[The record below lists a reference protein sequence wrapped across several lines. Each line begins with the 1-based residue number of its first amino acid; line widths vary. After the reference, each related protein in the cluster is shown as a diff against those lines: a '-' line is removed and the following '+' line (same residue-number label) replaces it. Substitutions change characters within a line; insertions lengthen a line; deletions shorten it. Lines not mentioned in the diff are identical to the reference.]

1 MASESSLLGLM
12 NQLQSLESSM
22 AVILMESAMKISSL
36 TDANIFLLVETSTG
50 RRFCGAP
57 HLCSAYARAT
67 LAPVGN
73 DVEIEVNLAS
83 SGVSER
89 RILTPSADR
98 TAQRNSNV
106 NDDTYQNFFED
117 STEPEDDDNLS
128 SNSRQPLTKSQMN
141 SSHCLNSSSNHS
153 NSSVNKQKRRHPP
166 SSGSS
171 ALHAFPPKRF
181 QKDLVNDVKIEMTE
195 DLDAETGLLMTT
207 SRRPDDVD
215 GALQNRTDDA
225 DPLDD
230 DDYND
235 DDDIICDNYLPTPLT
250 NSGLHNSGLSFPRQ
264 HLDAAV
270 DDFIADIQPHDDSA
284 LNNSHQNLYGQS
296 NYQWSQNTA
305 NNPFPMPSQFTN
317 NFSSSSH
324 IAASRRGGS
333 CGGGGGRAR
342 AKNGGRPRNTSNQ
355 NRSLVP
361 YTAPSPGQL
370 NNVGGWDLA
379 GFLSSNPKV
388 QALQQIRD
396 DSIAEKHS
404 ASNRLLHSVL
414 YTVGR
419 AIANNC
425 AIKDKKAVEAKIF
438 FNKIFELWW
447 SQFPFLQE
455 LNSKGVKLQK
465 GKKMLPLRGSVR
477 ETMQRYFGNTLDKVL
492 SDLEQKQRQHQQL
505 AISDQMQPLS
515 SDSLLQ
521 PIHSQNDSLHNHVD
535 MHLGLE

>member
-98 TAQRNSNV
+98 TAQRNTNV

-117 STEPEDDDNLS
+117 STEPEDDDHQS
-128 SNSRQPLTKSQMN
+128 SSSGHPAINSHLN
-141 SSHCLNSSSNHS
+141 SSHPLTSSSNLFV
-153 NSSVNKQKRRHPP
+153 NSSMNNKQKRRHPP
-166 SSGSS
+166 SSTAST
-171 ALHAFPPKRF
+171 LHSFAPKRF
-181 QKDLVNDVKIEMTE
+181 QKDLANDVKIEMTE

-207 SRRPDDVD
+207 RRGQDDNP
-215 GALQNRTDDA
+215 LQNQGDHEDL
-225 DPLDD
+225 LDGD
-230 DDYND
+230 CN

-250 NSGLHNSGLSFPRQ
+250 NSGLQNSELSFPRQ

-270 DDFIADIQPHDDSA
+270 DDFMADIQPHEESA
-284 LNNSHQNLYGQS
+284 LNNAQQNFYGQS
-296 NYQWSQNTA
+296 SQWNQHSDT
-305 NNPFPMPSQFTN
+305 PFPMPPQFTN
-317 NFSSSSH
+317 IFSSTH
-324 IAASRRGGS
+324 NATSRRGGS
-333 CGGGGGRAR
+333 GFAGGGGGGGGRGR
-342 AKNGGRPRNTSNQ
+342 GKTSRPRSASTNQ

-379 GFLSSNPKV
+379 AFLSSNPKV

-404 ASNRLLHSVL
+404 TSNRLLHSVL

-419 AIANNC
+419 AIAQNC
-425 AIKDKKAVEAKIF
+425 AIKDKKAVEAKVF

-492 SDLEQKQRQHQQL
+492 QDLENKQRQHQL

-515 SDSLLQ
+515 SDSIQ
-521 PIHSQNDSLHNHVD
+521 PIHSQNDSLHNHHVD